1 MARPMWKGSVN
12 FGLVNV
18 PIRMYRAVSPRDVR
32 FHQLHAKDKARIREK
47 RICEAEGTEVPY
59 EEIIK
64 GYEISKGVY
73 VTITPEELKALA
85 PKGTY
90 AIDIED
96 FVPSNDIHP
105 LYYDAHYH
113 LVPETNAARAYAL
126 LSQALESSGRIGV
139 GRVVLRT
146 KQYTCAV
153 RPNGPGL
160 MLSLMNSVDEVIPL
174 EQIDGMPS
182 HMPKVNARELA
193 TAEQLIES
201 LSAPFDPEKYRDVYR
216 EQLEEVLKQKAGG
229 VEIRPSPVA
238 EPEYTAPA
246 NLMEALKKSLAAAK
260 RTRDREEEAAS
271 PRRAT
276 RAKRTSGTRR
286 VRSQA
291 AARTART
298 RKKKKA

>member
-18 PIRMYRAVSPRDVR
+18 PIRMYRAVSPRDIR

-47 RICEAEGTEVPY
+47 RICEAEGVEVPY
-59 EEIIK
+59 EDIIK

-73 VTITPEELKALA
+73 VTITPEEIKALA

-96 FVPSNDIHP
+96 FVPEGDIHP

-126 LSQALESSGRIGV
+126 LSEALKSSGRVGV

-160 MLSLMNSVDEVIPL
+160 MLSTMNSVDEVIPL

-201 LSAPFDPEKYRDVYR
+201 LSAPFDPEKFRDVYR

-229 VEIRPSPVA
+229 MEIRPSPVA
-238 EPEYTAPA
+238 EPEYSAPA
-246 NLMEALKKSLAAAK
+246 NLMDALKKSLAAAK
-260 RTRDREEEAAS
+260 RTRDREEEAAK
-271 PRRAT
+271 PHRAT
-276 RAKRTSGTRR
+276 RASGTRR
-286 VRSQA
+286 VRTQA
-291 AARTART
+291 AARTSRR
-298 RKKKKA
+298 RKR

>member
-18 PIRMYRAVSPRDVR
+18 PVRMYRAVSPRDIR
-32 FHQLHAKDKARIREK
+32 FHQLHEKDKARIRE
-47 RICEAEGTEVPY
+47 RRVCEAEGVEVPY

-96 FVPSNDIHP
+96 FVPGGDIHP
-105 LYYDAHYH
+105 LFYDSHYH

-126 LSQALESSGRIGV
+126 LSQALESSGRVGV

-146 KQYTCAV
+146 RQYSCAV

-160 MLSLMNSVDEVIPL
+160 MLSTMNDVDEVIPL

-201 LSAPFDPEKYRDVYR
+201 LSASFEPEKYRDVYR
-216 EQLEEVLKQKAGG
+216 EQLEEVLRQKAGG
-229 VEIRPSPVA
+229 AEIRPSPTAV
-238 EPEYTAPA
+238 PEYSAPA
-246 NLMEALKKSLAAAK
+246 NLMDALKKSLAAAK
-260 RTRDREEEAAS
+260 RTRDREEVAAPPLRS
-271 PRRAT
+271 PRAT
-276 RAKRTSGTRR
+276 GTRR

-291 AARTART
+291 AARTSRR
-298 RKKKKA
+298 RKS

>member
-32 FHQLHAKDKARIREK
+32 FHQLHAKDQARIREK

-59 EEIIK
+59 DEIIK

-201 LSAPFDPEKYRDVYR
+201 LSAPFDPDKYRDVYR

-229 VEIRPSPVA
+229 VEIRPSPAA
-238 EPEYTAPA
+238 EPEYSAPA

-260 RTRDREEEAAS
+260 RTRDREEEA
-271 PRRAT
+271 PKPHRAT
-276 RAKRTSGTRR
+276 RATRTTGTRR

-291 AARTART
+291 AARTARS
-298 RKKKKA
+298 RKKKS

>member
-18 PIRMYRAVSPRDVR
+18 PVRMYRAVTPKDIR
-32 FHQLHAKDKARIREK
+32 FHQLHEKDKARIREK
-47 RICEAEGTEVPY
+47 RVCEAEGVEVPY

-64 GYEISKGVY
+64 GFEISKGVY

-96 FVPSNDIHP
+96 FVPAGDIHP
-105 LYYDAHYH
+105 LFFDSHYH

-126 LSQALESSGRIGV
+126 LSGALESSGRIGV

-146 KQYTCAV
+146 RQYTCAV

-160 MLSLMNSVDEVIPL
+160 MLSTMNSVDEVIPL

-182 HMPKVNARELA
+182 HMPRVNARELA

-201 LSAPFDPEKYRDVYR
+201 LSAPFEPDKYRDVYR
-216 EQLEEVLKQKAGG
+216 EQLEEVLRQKAGG
-229 VEIRPSPVA
+229 AEIRHSPA
-238 EPEYTAPA
+238 AAPEYEAPA
-246 NLMEALKKSLAAAK
+246 NLMDALKKSLAAAK
-260 RTRDREEEAAS
+260 RTREREEEASA

-276 RAKRTSGTRR
+276 RASGTRR
-286 VRSQA
+286 VRSHA
-291 AARTART
+291 AARTAKS
-298 RKKKKA
+298 RKK

>member
-32 FHQLHAKDKARIREK
+32 FHQLHAKDKARIRER

-64 GYEISKGVY
+64 GYEISKGTY

-96 FVPSNDIHP
+96 FVPTGDVHP
-105 LYYDAHYH
+105 LFYDSHYH

-126 LSQALESSGRIGV
+126 LSEALESSGRIGV

-146 KQYTCAV
+146 RQYTCAV

-160 MLSLMNSVDEVIPL
+160 MLSTMNSVDEVIPL

-216 EQLEEVLKQKAGG
+216 EQLEEVLRQKAGG
-229 VEIRPSPVA
+229 VEIRPSPTA

-260 RTRDREEEAAS
+260 RTRDREEEATQ
-271 PRRAT
+271 PHREKRA
-276 RAKRTSGTRR
+276 AGTRR
-286 VRSQA
+286 VRTQA
-291 AARTART
+291 AARTAR
-298 RKKKKA
+298 RKKKA

>member
-32 FHQLHAKDKARIREK
+32 FHQLHAKDKARIRER
-47 RICEAEGTEVPY
+47 RICEAEGVEVPY

-73 VTITPEELKALA
+73 VTITPEEIKALA

-96 FVPSNDIHP
+96 FVPAGDIHP
-105 LYYDAHYH
+105 LYYDSHYH

-126 LSQALESSGRIGV
+126 LSEALESSGRVGV

-160 MLSLMNSVDEVIPL
+160 MLSTMNSVDEVIPL

-229 VEIRPSPVA
+229 MEIRPSPVA
-238 EPEYTAPA
+238 EPEYSAPA
-246 NLMEALKKSLAAAK
+246 NLMDALKKSLAAAK
-260 RTRDREEEAAS
+260 RTRDREEEAAK
-271 PRRAT
+271 PHRAT
-276 RAKRTSGTRR
+276 RSSGTRR
-286 VRSQA
+286 VRAQA
-291 AARTART
+291 AARTSRR
-298 RKKKKA
+298 RKS

>member
-18 PIRMYRAVSPRDVR
+18 PVRMYRAVSARDVR
-32 FHQLHAKDKARIREK
+32 FHQLHVKDKARIRER
-47 RICEAEGTEVPY
+47 RICEAEGLEVPY

-73 VTITPEELKALA
+73 VTISPEELKALA
-85 PKGTY
+85 PRSAY

-96 FVPSNDIHP
+96 FVPAGDIHP
-105 LYYDAHYH
+105 LYYDSHYH

-126 LSQALESSGRIGV
+126 LSEALERSGRVGV

-146 KQYTCAV
+146 KQYACAV

-160 MLSLMNSVDEVIPL
+160 MLSTMNSVDEVIPL
-174 EQIDGMPS
+174 EQIDGMPA
-182 HMPKVNARELA
+182 HLPKVNARELA

-201 LSAPFDPEKYRDVYR
+201 LSAPFVPDKYRDVYR
-216 EQLEEVLKQKAGG
+216 EQLEEVLRQKAGG
-229 VEIRPSPVA
+229 KEIRPSPEA
-238 EPEYTAPA
+238 EPEYAAPA
-246 NLMEALKKSLAAAK
+246 NLMEVLKKSLVAVRRTREREEVAAK
-260 RTRDREEEAAS
+260 
-271 PRRAT
+271 PGRAT
-276 RAKRTSGTRR
+276 GTRR

-291 AARTART
+291 AARASRR
-298 RKKKKA
+298 RKG

>member
-18 PIRMYRAVSPRDVR
+18 PVRMYRAVSPRDIR
-32 FHQLHAKDKARIREK
+32 FHQLHDKDKARIREK
-47 RICEAEGTEVPY
+47 RICEAEGVEVPY

-96 FVPSNDIHP
+96 FVPSGDIHP
-105 LYYDAHYH
+105 LYFDAHYH

-126 LSQALESSGRIGV
+126 LSEALESSGRIGV

-146 KQYTCAV
+146 RQYTCAV

-160 MLSLMNSVDEVIPL
+160 MLSTMNSVDEVVPL

-201 LSAPFDPEKYRDVYR
+201 LSAPFEPDKYRDVYR
-216 EQLEEVLKQKAGG
+216 EQLEEVLRQKAGG
-229 VEIRPSPVA
+229 AEIRSSPSVV
-238 EPEYTAPA
+238 PEFEAPS
-246 NLMEALKKSLAAAK
+246 NLMDALKKSLAAAK
-260 RTRDREEEAAS
+260 RTRDREEEAAA

-276 RAKRTSGTRR
+276 RAAGTRR
-286 VRSQA
+286 VRSQS
-291 AARTART
+291 AARTVRH
-298 RKKKKA
+298 RKK

>member
-32 FHQLHAKDKARIREK
+32 FHQLHAKDKARIRER
-47 RICEAEGTEVPY
+47 RICEAEGVEVPY

-64 GYEISKGVY
+64 GFEVSKGVY

-96 FVPSNDIHP
+96 FVPAGDIHP

-126 LSQALESSGRIGV
+126 LSQALESSGRVGV

-160 MLSLMNSVDEVIPL
+160 MLSTMNSVDEVVPL

-216 EQLEEVLKQKAGG
+216 EQLEEVLRQKAGG
-229 VEIRPSPVA
+229 KEIRPSPVA
-238 EPEYTAPA
+238 EPEYSAPA
-246 NLMEALKKSLAAAK
+246 NLMDALKKSLAAAK
-260 RTRDREEEAAS
+260 RTREREEEAAK

-276 RAKRTSGTRR
+276 RATGTRR
-286 VRSQA
+286 VRTQA
-291 AARTART
+291 AARTSRR
-298 RKKKKA
+298 RKS

>member
-32 FHQLHAKDKARIREK
+32 FHQLHAKDKARIRER

-96 FVPSNDIHP
+96 FVPASDIHP

-126 LSQALESSGRIGV
+126 LSAALESSGRIGV

-201 LSAPFDPEKYRDVYR
+201 LSAPFEPEKYRDVYR
-216 EQLEEVLKQKAGG
+216 EQLEEVLRQKAGG
-229 VEIRPSPVA
+229 MEIRPSPVT
-238 EPEYTAPA
+238 EPEYNAPA
-246 NLMEALKKSLAAAK
+246 NLMDALKRSLAAAK
-260 RTRDREEEAAS
+260 RTREREEEATK
-271 PRRAT
+271 PQRAT
-276 RAKRTSGTRR
+276 RSTGTRR
-286 VRSQA
+286 VRTQA
-291 AARTART
+291 AARTSRR
-298 RKKKKA
+298 RKS

>member
-18 PIRMYRAVSPRDVR
+18 PVRMYTAVSQRDIR
-32 FHQLHAKDKARIREK
+32 FHQLHVKDKARIREK
-47 RICEAEGTEVPY
+47 RICEAEGVEVPY

-96 FVPSNDIHP
+96 FVPASEIHP
-105 LYYDAHYH
+105 LYFDSHYH

-126 LSQALESSGRIGV
+126 LSQALEHSGRVGV

-146 KQYTCAV
+146 RQYTCAV

-160 MLSLMNSVDEVIPL
+160 MLSTLNAVDEVTPL

-182 HMPKVNARELA
+182 HLPKVNARELA

-201 LSAPFDPEKYRDVYR
+201 LGASFEPDKYRDVYR

-229 VEIRPSPVA
+229 AEIRPSPTAV
-238 EPEYTAPA
+238 PEYAAPV
-246 NLMEALKKSLAAAK
+246 NLMDVLKKSLAEAR
-260 RTRDREEEAAS
+260 RTRDQEEEAA
-271 PRRAT
+271 PHRRAV
-276 RAKRTSGTRR
+276 RSVGSRR
-286 VRSQA
+286 VKHQA
-291 AARTART
+291 AARTARH
-298 RKKKKA
+298 RKR

>member
-18 PIRMYRAVSPRDVR
+18 PVRMYRAVSPRDIR
-32 FHQLHAKDKARIREK
+32 FHQLHEKDKARIREK
-47 RICEAEGTEVPY
+47 RVCEAEGVEVPY

-96 FVPSNDIHP
+96 FVPAGDIHP
-105 LYYDAHYH
+105 LFFDSHYH

-126 LSQALESSGRIGV
+126 LSEALESAGRIGV

-146 KQYTCAV
+146 RQYTCAV

-160 MLSLMNSVDEVIPL
+160 MLSTMNSVDEVISL

-201 LSAPFDPEKYRDVYR
+201 LSAPFEPDKYRDVYR
-216 EQLEEVLKQKAGG
+216 EQLEEVLRQKAGG
-229 VEIRPSPVA
+229 AEIRRSPA
-238 EPEYTAPA
+238 AAPEYEAPA
-246 NLMEALKKSLAAAK
+246 NLMDALKKSLAAAK
-260 RTRDREEEAAS
+260 RTRDREEEAS
-271 PRRAT
+271 TPRRAT
-276 RAKRTSGTRR
+276 RAAGTRR

-291 AARTART
+291 SARTARS
-298 RKKKKA
+298 RKK

>member
-32 FHQLHAKDKARIREK
+32 FHQLHAKDKSRVRER
-47 RICEAEGTEVPY
+47 RICEAEGTEIPY
-59 EEIIK
+59 DEIIK

-96 FVPSNDIHP
+96 FVPANDIHP

-126 LSQALESSGRIGV
+126 LSSALESSGRIGV

-201 LSAPFDPEKYRDVYR
+201 LSAPFDPDKYRDVYR
-216 EQLEEVLKQKAGG
+216 EQLEEVLRQKAGG
-229 VEIRPSPVA
+229 MEIRPSPA
-238 EPEYTAPA
+238 SEPEYNAPA
-246 NLMEALKKSLAAAK
+246 NLMDALKKSLAAAK
-260 RTRDREEEAAS
+260 RTREREEEATK
-271 PRRAT
+271 PQRAT
-276 RAKRTSGTRR
+276 RATGTRR
-286 VRSQA
+286 VRTQA
-291 AARTART
+291 AARTSRR
-298 RKKKKA
+298 RKS

>member
-1 MARPMWKGSVN
+1 MWKGSVN

-32 FHQLHAKDKARIREK
+32 FHQLHAKDKARIRER

-96 FVPSNDIHP
+96 FVPAGDIHP
-105 LYYDAHYH
+105 LYYDSHYH

-126 LSQALESSGRIGV
+126 LSEALESSGRVGV

-160 MLSLMNSVDEVIPL
+160 MLSTMNSVDEVVPL

-201 LSAPFDPEKYRDVYR
+201 LSAAFDPEKYRDVYR
-216 EQLEEVLKQKAGG
+216 EQLEEVLRQKAGG
-229 VEIRPSPVA
+229 MEIRPSPVA
-238 EPEYTAPA
+238 EPEYSAPA

-260 RTRDREEEAAS
+260 RTRDREEEAAR
-271 PRRAT
+271 PHRAT
-276 RAKRTSGTRR
+276 RTAGTRR
-286 VRSQA
+286 VRTQA
-291 AARTART
+291 AARTARG
-298 RKKKKA
+298 RKKKA

>member
-32 FHQLHAKDKARIREK
+32 FHQLHAKDKARIRER
-47 RICEAEGTEVPY
+47 RICEAEGTEVAY

-85 PKGTY
+85 PKSAY

-96 FVPSNDIHP
+96 FVPSDDIHP

-174 EQIDGMPS
+174 EQIDGMPA

-201 LSAPFDPEKYRDVYR
+201 LSASFDPDKYRDVYR
-216 EQLEEVLKQKAGG
+216 EQLEEVLRQKAGG
-229 VEIRPSPVA
+229 MEIRPAPTA
-238 EPEYTAPA
+238 EPEYNAPA

-260 RTRDREEEAAS
+260 RTRDREEEATK
-271 PRRAT
+271 PQRAT
-276 RAKRTSGTRR
+276 RTSGTRR
-286 VRSQA
+286 VRTPA
-291 AARTART
+291 AARTARS
-298 RKKKKA
+298 RKKKA

>member
-18 PIRMYRAVSPRDVR
+18 PIRMYRAVSPRDIR
-32 FHQLHAKDKARIREK
+32 FHQLHAKDKARVREK
-47 RICEAEGTEVPY
+47 RICEAEGVEISY
-59 EEIIK
+59 DEIIK

-96 FVPSNDIHP
+96 FVPADDIHP

-126 LSQALESSGRIGV
+126 LSEALESSGRIGV

-160 MLSLMNSVDEVIPL
+160 MLSTMNNVDEVIPL

-201 LSAPFDPEKYRDVYR
+201 LAAPFDPEKYRDVYR
-216 EQLEEVLKQKAGG
+216 EQLEEVLRQKAGG
-229 VEIRPSPVA
+229 AEIRPSPAA

-260 RTRDREEEAAS
+260 RTRDREEEAAA

-276 RAKRTSGTRR
+276 RTTGTRR
-286 VRSQA
+286 VRTQA
-291 AARTART
+291 AARTARP
-298 RKKKKA
+298 RKRKS

>member
-18 PIRMYRAVSPRDVR
+18 PVRMYRAVSPRNVR
-32 FHQLHAKDKARIREK
+32 FHLLHEKDKARIRER
-47 RICEAEGTEVPY
+47 RICEAEGVEVSY

-85 PKGTY
+85 PRGTY

-96 FVPSNDIHP
+96 FVPAEDLHP
-105 LYYDAHYH
+105 FYYDTSYH

-126 LSQALESSGRIGV
+126 LSEALTTSGRVGV

-146 KQYTCAV
+146 KQHACAV

-160 MLSLMNSVDEVIPL
+160 MLSTMYSVDEVIPL
-174 EQIDGMPS
+174 EQIDGMPA

-193 TAEQLIES
+193 TAEQLIDS
-201 LSAPFDPEKYRDVYR
+201 LSARFDAEKYRDVYR
-216 EQLEEVLKQKAGG
+216 EQLEEVLRQKAGG
-229 VEIRPSPVA
+229 AEIRASPTA
-238 EPEYTAPA
+238 PPEYTPPE
-246 NLMEALKKSLAAAK
+246 NLLDALKKSLAATK
-260 RTRDREEEAAS
+260 RAQGEEEARA

-276 RAKRTSGTRR
+276 RASGTRR
-286 VRSQA
+286 VPSRT
-291 AARTART
+291 AARTAR
-298 RKKKKA
+298 KKKRA

>member
-18 PIRMYRAVSPRDVR
+18 PVRMYRAVSQRDVR
-32 FHQLHAKDKARIREK
+32 FHQLHAKDKSRIREK
-47 RICEAEGTEVPY
+47 RFCEAEGVEVSY
-59 EEIIK
+59 DEIIK
-64 GYEISKGVY
+64 GFEVSKGVY

-96 FVPSNDIHP
+96 FVPTEEIHP
-105 LYYDAHYH
+105 LFYDANYH

-126 LSQALESSGRIGV
+126 LSEALASSGRVGV

-146 KQYTCAV
+146 KQYSCAV

-160 MLSLMNSVDEVIPL
+160 MLTLLNSVDEVIPL

-182 HMPKVNARELA
+182 HMPKVGARELA
-193 TAEQLIES
+193 TAEQLIDS
-201 LSAPFDPEKYRDVYR
+201 LSASFDPEKYRDVYR
-216 EQLEEVLKQKAGG
+216 EQLEEVLRQKAGG
-229 VEIRPSPVA
+229 AEIRPSPVA
-238 EPEYTAPA
+238 EPEYTAPV
-246 NLMEALKKSLAAAK
+246 NLMDALKKSLAAAK
-260 RTRDREEEAAS
+260 RSQGQPEARA

-276 RAKRTSGTRR
+276 RATRTTGTRR

-291 AARTART
+291 AARTAR
-298 RKKKKA
+298 KKKRA